1 MNRLTWAEIMRRY
14 PCQWML
20 LAGTE
25 DDHGGNIESAHVLD
39 YDRSAITL
47 LDRTGLVPGATLI
60 HTAGRPLCVTPA
72 FRPRPRP
79 DERSREY
86 DPHHEIATTKSRP
99 I

>member
-20 LAGTE
+20 LAETE
-25 DDHGGNIESAHVLD
+25 DDDGGNIESAHVLD
-39 YDRSAITL
+39 HDRSAITL

-72 FRPRPRP
+72 FRPRTR
-79 DERSREY
+79 RE
-86 DPHHEIATTKSRP
+86 AAC
-99 I
+99 